1 MTLTGTYNFGVNT
14 ELDSVIVEAYE
25 RMGREASDLSA
36 NDVQSAI
43 RSLSYLCAEWANKG
57 INLWE
62 VTLNSSALT
71 VGQQSLALN
80 AKNVEMFQVYRRTTS
95 GGINTDI
102 ILSPIS
108 RADYASIPNK
118 QQQAPP
124 TQYYFERTITPTVY
138 FWPTP
143 DISTYT
149 LYYYTMNFTQDPGNP
164 TNTLDVPQRW
174 FDAMAAGMAARLA
187 VKWAPEK
194 AGLLQGLADTAYQAA
209 AAEDREKVPTVIKP
223 SMLYGRW
230 A

>member
-1 MTLTGTYNFGVNT
+1 MTLTGTYDFGVNT

-25 RMGREASDLSA
+25 RIGRQASDLSA

-57 INLWE
+57 VNLWE
-62 VTLNSSALT
+62 VSLNNSALTQGQQSITLNS
-71 VGQQSLALN
+71 
-80 AKNVEMFQVYRRTTS
+80 KNVEVFQVYRRTTS

-102 ILSPIS
+102 MLSAIS
-108 RADYASIPNK
+108 RADYAGIPNK
-118 QQQAPP
+118 QQQSSP
-124 TQYYFERTITPTVY
+124 TQYYFERTITPTMY
-138 FWPTP
+138 LWPTP
-143 DISTYT
+143 DSSAYT

-174 FDAMAAGMAARLA
+174 FDAMAAGMAVRLA

-194 AGLLQGLADTAYQAA
+194 SGLLQGMADIAYQAA

-223 SMLYGRW
+223 SLLAGRY

>member
-1 MTLTGTYNFGVNT
+1 MALTGTYNFGVNT

-25 RMGREASDLSA
+25 RVGRDASNLSA
-36 NDVQSAI
+36 NEIQSAV

-57 INLWE
+57 VNLWE

-71 VGQQSLALN
+71 VGQTSLTLN
-80 AKNVEMFQVYRRTTS
+80 SKNVDMFQVYRRTTS
-95 GGINTDI
+95 GGLNTDI
-102 ILSPIS
+102 MLSPIS
-108 RADYASIPNK
+108 RADYASIPDK

-138 FWPTP
+138 LWPTP
-143 DISTYT
+143 DIATYT
-149 LYYYTMNFTQDPGNP
+149 LFYYTMNFTQDPGNP

-187 VKWAPEK
+187 VKWVPEK
-194 AGLLQGLADTAYQAA
+194 AGLLQGLADVAYQTA
-209 AAEDREKVPTVIKP
+209 AAEDREKVPTVIMP
-223 SMLYGRW
+223 SLLSGRY

>member
-1 MTLTGTYNFGVNT
+1 MALTGTYNFGVNT

-25 RMGREASDLSA
+25 RIGREASDLSA

-43 RSLSYLCAEWANKG
+43 RSLSYLCAEWAN
-57 INLWE
+57 NLWE

-71 VGQQSLALN
+71 VGQTSLTLN
-80 AKNVEMFQVYRRTTS
+80 AKNVDMFQVYRRTTS
-95 GGINTDI
+95 GGLNNDI
-102 ILSPIS
+102 MLSPIS
-108 RADYASIPNK
+108 RADYASIPDK

-138 FWPTP
+138 LWPTP
-143 DISTYT
+143 DIATYT
-149 LYYYTMNFTQDPGNP
+149 LFYYTMNFTQDPGNP

-187 VKWAPEK
+187 VKWVPEK
-194 AGLLQGLADTAYQAA
+194 AGLLQGLADVAYQTA
-209 AAEDREKVPTVIKP
+209 AAEDREKVPTVIMP
-223 SMLYGRW
+223 SLLSGRY